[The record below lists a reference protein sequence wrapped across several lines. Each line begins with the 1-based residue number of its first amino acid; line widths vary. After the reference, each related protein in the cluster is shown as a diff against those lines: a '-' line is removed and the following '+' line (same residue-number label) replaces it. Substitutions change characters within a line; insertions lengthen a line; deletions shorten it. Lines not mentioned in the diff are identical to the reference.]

1 MFHTA
6 NEVVTADI
14 WLRINGDD
22 VPLSNTQI
30 TFARKDDKHVA
41 AWNFMVDLNANDYV
55 QLMWFSN
62 DATVQ
67 IVYEPSSITPVRPAI
82 PSLILTINQVG

>member
-1 MFHTA
+1 MTY
-6 NEVVTADI
+6 
-14 WLRINGDD
+14 
-22 VPLSNTQI
+22 SNTGISIQNQNQ
-30 TFARKDDKHVA
+30 KYVA
-41 AWNFMVDLNANDYV
+41 AWNFMVDLNAGDFI

-67 IVYEPSSITPVRPAI
+67 IVHVPETVAPARPAI